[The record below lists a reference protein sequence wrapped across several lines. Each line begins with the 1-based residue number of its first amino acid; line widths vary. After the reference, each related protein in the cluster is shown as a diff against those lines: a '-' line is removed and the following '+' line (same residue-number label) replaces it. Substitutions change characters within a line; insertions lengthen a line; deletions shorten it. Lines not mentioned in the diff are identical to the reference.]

1 MPNFPSLRP
10 QPALRALTP
19 FKSLPPAHKTFE
31 VTRDGAE
38 PHLNVG
44 EFAVVDTTDRE
55 VQHGELYLIQWS
67 GGARRRKI
75 VHVRGCRK
83 NIKPPGSANYE
94 PAHVW
99 YVGDLRGFRKVGHVG
114 LGGPPE
120 FVGVSDGPYETDHLQ
135 EKLIGRIVGFA
146 SSSLGDLLAP
156 ELGFVNEK
164 VGNDAF
170 DPGEYIDTLLTA
182 GYSPTVINGCLV
194 EMNPAKGRTPEQEAA
209 VLAVQYKRAAA
220 STAVDRVKAE
230 CIRRGLVS
238 AKLEVRRHG

>member
-1 MPNFPSLRP
+1 MSKFPTLP
-10 QPALRALTP
+10 TQPELRALAP
-19 FKSLPPAHKTFE
+19 FKSLPPEHKTFL

-44 EFAVVDTTDRE
+44 EYAVVDTTDLE
-55 VQHGELYLIQWS
+55 VQHGELYLIQWT
-67 GGARRRKI
+67 GGARLRQI
-75 VHVRGCRK
+75 VHVRGYRK

-94 PAHVW
+94 PTHVW
-99 YVGDLRGFRKVGHVG
+99 YVGDLRGFRKIGDVG
-114 LGGPPE
+114 LGGSPV
-120 FVGVSDGPYETDHLQ
+120 FVGVSDGPYFTDHLQ

-146 SSSLGDLLAP
+146 SSPLGSLLAP
-156 ELGFVNEK
+156 ELGFVNEN

-170 DPGEYIDTLLTA
+170 DPGEYVDTLLTA

-194 EMNPAKGRTPEQEAA
+194 EMNPLEARTPDQAAA

-220 STAVDRVKAE
+220 STAIDRVKSE

-238 AKLEVRRHG
+238 AKFEVRRHG